1 MTENIKNILKSP
13 NKDQS
18 EKNIVSLGGD
28 GIGPLVVDATVHIL
42 EGMRIKG
49 LKITD
54 MPCGESAIETYGN
67 AFPEQTKNAVD
78 NADAV
83 LFGATEESAI
93 QVLAY
98 LRWGL
103 GNFAN
108 VRPIKYFKGMETT
121 LKTDLVKNVDYA
133 FVRETTQG
141 MYAATGKEGKL
152 RKLIKK
158 GLIYDAD
165 IERWTKKAIY
175 ALRIVSPEATDKI
188 GRAACELCIKRKSEG
203 IGKGLLE
210 IVCKPNVLRRQDQMF
225 IERIRKIVEEEYPEI
240 EVETYIVD
248 DFARRLIRYPDYHDT
263 IVIPN
268 MMGDILSDEAAEIVG
283 GLGVAG
289 SGVYGPKSSYFEPT
303 HGSAP
308 AVLKRTNYAG
318 EQVANPIATV
328 ISASLMLDYLGYS
341 EESRK
346 LMKAIENTLIG
357 GLNPE
362 KNWKFLPRDA
372 VPNKFRKEGKF
383 GSTKDVANK
392 ILDEYKRIN

>member
-1 MTENIKNILKSP
+1 MNINGINITS
-13 NKDQS
+13 
-18 EKNIVSLGGD
+18 
-28 GIGPLVVDATVHIL
+28 
-42 EGMRIKG
+42 
-49 LKITD
+49 
-54 MPCGESAIETYGN
+54 MPCGESAIKTYGS
-67 AFPEQTKNAVD
+67 AFPEKTKRAVD
-78 NADAV
+78 DADAI

-108 VRPIKYFKGMETT
+108 VRPIKYFKGMDTT
-121 LKTDLVKNVDYA
+121 LKPDLVKNVDYT

-141 MYAATGKEGKL
+141 MYAAAGKEGKL

-165 IERWTKKAIY
+165 IERWTEKAIY

-188 GRAACELCIKRKSEG
+188 GRVACDLCIKRKNEG

-225 IERIRKIVEEEYPEI
+225 INRIKKIAQDHYPQI

-289 SGVYGPKSSYFEPT
+289 SGVYGPKTSYFEPT

-308 AVLKRTNYAG
+308 AVLQRKNYAG
-318 EQVANPIATV
+318 EPVANPIAAIISTV
-328 ISASLMLDYLGYS
+328 LMLDYLNYTQ
-341 EESRK
+341 ESHN
-346 LMKAIENTLIG
+346 LMKAVENTLIG
-357 GLNPE
+357 GQNPQE
-362 KNWKFLPRDA
+362 NWKYLPRDA
-372 VPNKFRKEGKF
+372 VPTKFRKNGKF
-383 GSTKDVANK
+383 GSTQDVANK
-392 ILDEYKRIN
+392 ILDEYRKIC

>member
-1 MTENIKNILKSP
+1 M
-13 NKDQS
+13 
-18 EKNIVSLGGD
+18 GGD
-28 GIGPLVVDATVHIL
+28 GIGPIVVDAAIHIL
-42 EGMRIKG
+42 KGMNIAG
-49 LKITD
+49 LNITS
-54 MPCGESAIETYGN
+54 MPCGENAIETHGN
-67 AFPEQTKNAVD
+67 AFPEKTKRTVD
-78 NADAV
+78 DADAI
-83 LFGATEESAI
+83 LFGATEESAV

-108 VRPIKYFKGMETT
+108 VRPIKYFKGMDTT
-121 LKTDLVKNVDYA
+121 LKTELVEKVDYT

-141 MYAATGKEGKL
+141 MYAAAGKEGKL

-165 IERWTKKAIY
+165 IERWTSKAIY

-188 GRAACELCIKRKSEG
+188 GRAACDLCLKRKSEG

-225 IERIRKIVEEEYPEI
+225 INRIKKIAQEEYPQI

-289 SGVYGPKSSYFEPT
+289 SGVYGPKTSYFEPT

-308 AVLKRTNYAG
+308 AVLERKNYAG
-318 EQVANPIATV
+318 EPVANPIAAV
-328 ISASLMLDYLGYS
+328 ISAVLMLDYLNYTQ
-341 EESRK
+341 ESRN
-346 LMKAIENTLIG
+346 LMKAIQNTLIG
-357 GLNPE
+357 GQDPE
-362 KNWKFLPRDA
+362 KNWKYLPRDA
-372 VPNKFRKEGKF
+372 VPPKFRKEGKF
-383 GSTKDVANK
+383 GSTQDVANK
-392 ILDEYKRIN
+392 ILDEYKKIY